1 MASAKNEKEIERG
14 LLQVYTGDGKGKTT
28 AAMGTALRAAGH
40 GLKVCIIQF
49 LKGGG
54 FTGES
59 IAFKKFKNVEYY
71 QFGPSASYA
80 GKVKAGKKGVGK
92 EFFTYTQEDLENARK
107 ALALAEKKMSSGK
120 YSLVV
125 LDELNVAIN
134 FGHLKLK
141 DAISVL
147 KKRHP
152 KTEVIVTGRGAKK
165 EIKEMADLVTEM
177 TLVKHPF
184 QKGILA
190 RWGID
195 Y

>member
-1 MASAKNEKEIERG
+1 MKDIERG

-54 FTGES
+54 FTGEA

-80 GKVKAGKKGVGK
+80 GKVKAGEKKVGK
-92 EFFTYTQEDLENARK
+92 EFFTYTQEDLKNAKK
-107 ALALAEKKMSSGK
+107 ALQLAKKNISSGK

-125 LDELNVAIN
+125 MDELNVAIN
-134 FGHLKLK
+134 FGHLEVEDVL
-141 DAISVL
+141 AVL

-152 KTEVIVTGRGAKK
+152 KTEVIVTGRGAKEELE
-165 EIKEMADLVTEM
+165 EIADLVTEM
-177 TLVKHPF
+177 KLIKHPF